1 MNYTVIVPFYNEE
14 KNISSFNKELINN
27 LKKIDNGKRDLEIIY
42 IDDGSSDK
50 TFSELKKLKTNTFD
64 TLIIKHR
71 TNLSQSAAINTG
83 INQSK
88 YENIVIMDGDLQ
100 NDPDDLGKMITEFEK
115 GTDML
120 IGWRKHRKDN
130 FFSRTLPSSIANFIV
145 RLFSKSKIHDHGCAF
160 KIVRKNIIDDLTNW
174 GDFHRLLAAR
184 VANNGYQV
192 NEIEV
197 KHNSRIHGQSNYG
210 FSRILKVIIDLL
222 YLKFFKNY
230 KTQSIY
236 FFGLFSFFSFL
247 LSAFIFIYMLIL
259 KYFYATSFIQTPLP
273 ILVIFLIMIGLIF
286 LFIGILAQLII
297 NQNSK
302 NINKESNIKEKIYFK
317 KIKKNSIIS
326 EK

>member
-1 MNYTVIVPFYNEE
+1 MNYTVIVPFYNEA
-14 KNISSFNKELINN
+14 KNISSFNNELINN
-27 LKKIDNGKRDLEIIY
+27 LKKIDNEKRNLEIVY
-42 IDDGSSDK
+42 VDDGSSDE
-50 TFSELKKLKTNTFD
+50 TFNELKKLSTNTVE

-83 INQSK
+83 IGQSK

-100 NDPDDLGKMITEFEK
+100 NDPNDLAKMVSEFEK

-130 FFSRTLPSSIANFIV
+130 FFLRTLPSTIANFIV
-145 RLFSKSKIHDHGCAF
+145 RLFSRSKIHDHGCAF
-160 KIVRKNIIDDLTNW
+160 KILKKKIIDDFTNW

-184 VANNGYQV
+184 LANNGYQV

-197 KHNSRIHGQSNYG
+197 KHNSRIHGRSNYG
-210 FSRILKVIIDLL
+210 FGRILKVIIDLL

-247 LSAFIFIYMLIL
+247 LSILFFIYMLIL

-273 ILVIFLIMIGLIF
+273 LLVIFLIMIGLIF

-297 NQNSK
+297 SQDSK

-317 KIKKNSIIS
+317 KN
-326 EK
+326 

>member
-14 KNISSFNKELINN
+14 KNISSFNKKLINN
-27 LKKIDNGKRDLEIIY
+27 LNKIVDGNRNLEIIY
-42 IDDGSSDK
+42 IDDGSSDE
-50 TFSELKKLKTNTFD
+50 TFNELKKLTTNTFE

-88 YENIVIMDGDLQ
+88 YENIIIMDGDLQ
-100 NDPDDLGKMITEFEK
+100 NDPDDLTKMVSGFEK
-115 GTDML
+115 GTDMI

-130 FFSRTLPSSIANFIV
+130 FLLRTIPSIIANFVV

-160 KIVRKNIIDDLTNW
+160 KILKKNIIDDFTNW

-184 VANNGYQV
+184 VANNNYQV

-197 KHNSRIHGQSNYG
+197 KHNSRIHGNSNYG
-210 FSRILKVIIDLL
+210 FARILKVFIDLL

-236 FFGLFSFFSFL
+236 FFGVFSFFAFL
-247 LSAFIFIYMLIL
+247 LSILSFIYMLIL

-273 ILVIFLIMIGLIF
+273 LVVIFLIMIGLIF

-297 NQNSK
+297 NQDSK
-302 NINKESNIKEKIYFK
+302 NRNKENDIKEKIYL
-317 KIKKNSIIS
+317 KKN
-326 EK
+326 

>member
-1 MNYTVIVPFYNEE
+1 MNYTVIVPFYNEA
-14 KNISSFNKELINN
+14 KNISSFNNELINN
-27 LKKIDNGKRDLEIIY
+27 LKKIDNGKRNLEIIY
-42 IDDGSSDK
+42 VDDGSSDE
-50 TFSELKKLKTNTFD
+50 TFIELKKLSTNTVE

-83 INQSK
+83 IGQSK

-100 NDPDDLGKMITEFEK
+100 NDPNDLAKMVSEFEK

-130 FFSRTLPSSIANFIV
+130 FFSRILPSTIANFIV
-145 RLFSKSKIHDHGCAF
+145 RLFSRSKIHDHGCAF
-160 KIVRKNIIDDLTNW
+160 KILKKEIIDDFTNW

-184 VANNGYQV
+184 LANNGYQV

-197 KHNSRIHGQSNYG
+197 KHNSRIHGRSNYG
-210 FSRILKVIIDLL
+210 FGRILKVIIDLL

-247 LSAFIFIYMLIL
+247 LSILFFIYMLIL

-273 ILVIFLIMIGLIF
+273 LLIIFLIMIGLIF

-297 NQNSK
+297 NQDSK

-317 KIKKNSIIS
+317 KN
-326 EK
+326 

>member
-1 MNYTVIVPFYNEE
+1 MNYTVIVPFYNEA
-14 KNISSFNKELINN
+14 KNISSFNNELINN
-27 LKKIDNGKRDLEIIY
+27 LKKIDNGKRNLEIVY
-42 IDDGSSDK
+42 VDDGSSDE
-50 TFSELKKLKTNTFD
+50 TFNELKKLSTNTVE

-83 INQSK
+83 IGQSK

-100 NDPDDLGKMITEFEK
+100 NDPNDLAKMVSEFEK

-130 FFSRTLPSSIANFIV
+130 FFSRILPSTIANFIV
-145 RLFSKSKIHDHGCAF
+145 RLFSRSKIHDHGCAF
-160 KIVRKNIIDDLTNW
+160 KILKKKIIDDFTNW

-184 VANNGYQV
+184 IANNGYQV

-197 KHNSRIHGQSNYG
+197 KHNSRIHGRSNYG
-210 FSRILKVIIDLL
+210 FGRILKVIIDLL

-247 LSAFIFIYMLIL
+247 LSILFFIYMLIL

-273 ILVIFLIMIGLIF
+273 LLIIFLIMIGLIF

-297 NQNSK
+297 NLDSK

-317 KIKKNSIIS
+317 KN
-326 EK
+326 

>member
-14 KNISSFNKELINN
+14 KNISSFNYELINN
-27 LKKIDNGKRDLEIIY
+27 LKKIDNEKRNLEIIY
-42 IDDGSSDK
+42 VDDGSSDE
-50 TFSELKKLKTNTFD
+50 TFSELKKLSINTVE

-83 INQSK
+83 IGQSK

-100 NDPDDLGKMITEFEK
+100 NDPNDLAKMVSEFEK

-130 FFSRTLPSSIANFIV
+130 FFSRTLPSTIANFIV
-145 RLFSKSKIHDHGCAF
+145 RLFSRSKIHDHGCAF
-160 KIVRKNIIDDLTNW
+160 KILKKKIIDDYINW

-184 VANNGYQV
+184 LTNNGYQV

-197 KHNSRIHGQSNYG
+197 KHNSRIHGRSNYG
-210 FSRILKVIIDLL
+210 FGRILKVIIDLL
-222 YLKFFKNY
+222 YLKFFNNY

-247 LSAFIFIYMLIL
+247 LSILFFIYMLIL

-273 ILVIFLIMIGLIF
+273 LLVIFLIMIGLIF

-297 NQNSK
+297 NQDSK

-317 KIKKNSIIS
+317 KN
-326 EK
+326 

>member
-1 MNYTVIVPFYNEE
+1 MNYTVIVPFYNEA
-14 KNISSFNKELINN
+14 KNISSFNNELINN
-27 LKKIDNGKRDLEIIY
+27 LKKIDNGKRNLEIIY
-42 IDDGSSDK
+42 VDDGSSDE
-50 TFSELKKLKTNTFD
+50 TFNELKKLSINTVE

-83 INQSK
+83 IGQSK

-100 NDPDDLGKMITEFEK
+100 NDPNDLVKMVSEFEK

-130 FFSRTLPSSIANFIV
+130 FFSRILPSTIANFIV
-145 RLFSKSKIHDHGCAF
+145 RLFSRSKIHDHGCAF
-160 KIVRKNIIDDLTNW
+160 KILKKKIIDDFTNW

-184 VANNGYQV
+184 LANNGYQV

-197 KHNSRIHGQSNYG
+197 KHNSRIHGRSNYG
-210 FSRILKVIIDLL
+210 FGRILKVIIDLL

-247 LSAFIFIYMLIL
+247 LSILFFIYMLIL

-273 ILVIFLIMIGLIF
+273 LLIIFLIKRLLLMLKKT
-286 LFIGILAQLII
+286 
-297 NQNSK
+297 QN
-302 NINKESNIKEKIYFK
+302 
-317 KIKKNSIIS
+317 
-326 EK
+326 

>member
-1 MNYTVIVPFYNEE
+1 MNYTVIVPFYNEA
-14 KNISSFNKELINN
+14 KNISSFNYELINN
-27 LKKIDNGKRDLEIIY
+27 LKKIDNGKRNLEIIY
-42 IDDGSSDK
+42 VDDGSSDE
-50 TFSELKKLKTNTFD
+50 TFNELKKLSINTVE

-83 INQSK
+83 IGQSK

-100 NDPDDLGKMITEFEK
+100 NDPNDLAKMVSEFEK

-130 FFSRTLPSSIANFIV
+130 FFLRTLPSTIANFIV
-145 RLFSKSKIHDHGCAF
+145 RLFSRSKIHDHGCAF
-160 KIVRKNIIDDLTNW
+160 KILKKEIIDDFTNW

-184 VANNGYQV
+184 LANNGYQV

-197 KHNSRIHGQSNYG
+197 KHNRRIHGRSNYG
-210 FSRILKVIIDLL
+210 FGRILKVIIDLL

-247 LSAFIFIYMLIL
+247 LSILFFIYMLIL

-273 ILVIFLIMIGLIF
+273 LLVIFLIMIGLIF

-297 NQNSK
+297 NQDSK
-302 NINKESNIKEKIYFK
+302 NINKENNIKEKIYFK
-317 KIKKNSIIS
+317 KN
-326 EK
+326 

>member
-14 KNISSFNKELINN
+14 KNISSFNNELINN
-27 LKKIDNGKRDLEIIY
+27 LKKINNEKRNVEIIY
-42 IDDGSSDK
+42 VDDGSNDK
-50 TFSELKKLKTNTFD
+50 TFEELKKLSTNAFD
-64 TLIIKHR
+64 TTIIKHR
-71 TNLSQSAAINTG
+71 ANLSQSAAINTG
-83 INQSK
+83 IIQSK

-100 NDPDDLGKMITEFEK
+100 NDPNDLSKMILEFEK

-130 FFSRTLPSSIANFIV
+130 FFSRKLPSFIANFIV

-160 KIVRKNIIDDLTNW
+160 KILKKDVIDDFTNW

-192 NEIEV
+192 NEIEI
-197 KHNSRIHGQSNYG
+197 KHNSRMHGDSNYG
-210 FSRILKVIIDLL
+210 FGRILKVFIDLL

-236 FFGLFSFFSFL
+236 FFGLFSFLSFL
-247 LSAFIFIYMLIL
+247 LSTVFFIYMLIL
-259 KYFYATSFIQTPLP
+259 KYIYGTSFIQTPLP
-273 ILVIFLIMIGLIF
+273 LLVIFLIMIGLIF

-297 NQNSK
+297 NQDRK
-302 NINKESNIKEKIYFK
+302 NTEINVNIKEKIFFK
-317 KIKKNSIIS
+317 KN
-326 EK
+326 

>member
-1 MNYTVIVPFYNEE
+1 MNYTVIVPFYNEAR
-14 KNISSFNKELINN
+14 NISSFNYERINN
-27 LKKIDNGKRDLEIIY
+27 LKKIDNGKRNLEIIY
-42 IDDGSSDK
+42 VDDGSSDE
-50 TFSELKKLKTNTFD
+50 TFNELKKLSINTVE

-83 INQSK
+83 IGQSK

-100 NDPDDLGKMITEFEK
+100 NDPNDLAKMVSEFEK

-130 FFSRTLPSSIANFIV
+130 FFLRTLPSTIANFIV
-145 RLFSKSKIHDHGCAF
+145 RLFSRSKIHDHGCAF
-160 KIVRKNIIDDLTNW
+160 KILKKEIIDDFTNW

-184 VANNGYQV
+184 LANNGYQV

-197 KHNSRIHGQSNYG
+197 KHNSRIHGRSNYG
-210 FSRILKVIIDLL
+210 FGRILKVIIDLL

-247 LSAFIFIYMLIL
+247 LSILFFIYMLIL

-273 ILVIFLIMIGLIF
+273 LLIIFLIMIGLIF

-297 NQNSK
+297 NQDSK

-317 KIKKNSIIS
+317 KN
-326 EK
+326 

>member
-1 MNYTVIVPFYNEE
+1 MNYTVIVPFYNEA
-14 KNISSFNKELINN
+14 KNISSFNYELINN
-27 LKKIDNGKRDLEIIY
+27 LKKIDNGKRNLEIIY
-42 IDDGSSDK
+42 VDDGSSDE
-50 TFSELKKLKTNTFD
+50 TFNELKKLSINTVE

-83 INQSK
+83 IGQSK

-100 NDPDDLGKMITEFEK
+100 NDPNDLAKMVSEFEK

-130 FFSRTLPSSIANFIV
+130 FFLRTLPSTIANFIV
-145 RLFSKSKIHDHGCAF
+145 RLFSRSKIHDHGCAF
-160 KIVRKNIIDDLTNW
+160 KILKKEIIDDFTNW

-184 VANNGYQV
+184 IANNGYQV

-197 KHNSRIHGQSNYG
+197 KHNSRIHGRSNYG
-210 FSRILKVIIDLL
+210 LGRILKVIIDLL

-247 LSAFIFIYMLIL
+247 LSILFFIYMLIL

-273 ILVIFLIMIGLIF
+273 LLVIFLIMIGLIF

-297 NQNSK
+297 NQDSK
-302 NINKESNIKEKIYFK
+302 NINKEINIKEKIYFK
-317 KIKKNSIIS
+317 KS
-326 EK
+326 

>member
-1 MNYTVIVPFYNEE
+1 MNYTVIVPFYNEA
-14 KNISSFNKELINN
+14 KNISSFNYELINN
-27 LKKIDNGKRDLEIIY
+27 LKKIDNGKRNLEIIY
-42 IDDGSSDK
+42 VDDGSIDE
-50 TFSELKKLKTNTFD
+50 TFSELKKLSINTVD

-83 INQSK
+83 IGQSK

-100 NDPDDLGKMITEFEK
+100 NDPNDLAKMVSEFEK
-115 GTDML
+115 GTDMV

-130 FFSRTLPSSIANFIV
+130 FFSKTLPSTIANFIV
-145 RLFSKSKIHDHGCAF
+145 RLFSRSKIHDHGCAF
-160 KIVRKNIIDDLTNW
+160 KILKKEIIDDFTNW

-184 VANNGYQV
+184 LTNNGYKV

-197 KHNSRIHGQSNYG
+197 KHNSRIHGRSNYG
-210 FSRILKVIIDLL
+210 FGRILKVIVDLL

-247 LSAFIFIYMLIL
+247 LSILFFIYMLIL

-273 ILVIFLIMIGLIF
+273 LLVIFLIMIGLIF

-297 NQNSK
+297 NQDSK

-317 KIKKNSIIS
+317 KN
-326 EK
+326 

>member
-1 MNYTVIVPFYNEE
+1 MNYTVIVPFYNEA
-14 KNISSFNKELINN
+14 KNIQSFNNELINN
-27 LKKIDNGKRDLEIIY
+27 LKKIDNGKRNLEIVY
-42 IDDGSSDK
+42 VDDGSSDE
-50 TFSELKKLKTNTFD
+50 TFNELKKLSTNTVE

-83 INQSK
+83 IGQSK

-100 NDPDDLGKMITEFEK
+100 NDPNDLAKMVSEFEK

-130 FFSRTLPSSIANFIV
+130 FFLRTLPSTIANFIV
-145 RLFSKSKIHDHGCAF
+145 RLFSRSKIHDHGCAF
-160 KIVRKNIIDDLTNW
+160 KILKKEIIDDFTNW

-184 VANNGYQV
+184 LANNGYQV

-197 KHNSRIHGQSNYG
+197 KHNSRIHGRSNYG
-210 FSRILKVIIDLL
+210 FGRILKVIIDLL

-247 LSAFIFIYMLIL
+247 LSILFFIYMLIL

-273 ILVIFLIMIGLIF
+273 LLVIFLIMIGLIF

-297 NQNSK
+297 NQDSK
-302 NINKESNIKEKIYFK
+302 NINKENNIKEKIYFK
-317 KIKKNSIIS
+317 KN
-326 EK
+326 

>member
-14 KNISSFNKELINN
+14 KNISSFNNELINN
-27 LKKIDNGKRDLEIIY
+27 LKKIDNGKRNLEIVY
-42 IDDGSSDK
+42 VDDGSSDE
-50 TFSELKKLKTNTFD
+50 TFNELKKLSTNTVE

-83 INQSK
+83 IGQSK

-100 NDPDDLGKMITEFEK
+100 NDPNDLAKMVSEFEK

-130 FFSRTLPSSIANFIV
+130 FFSRTLPSTIANFIV
-145 RLFSKSKIHDHGCAF
+145 RLFSRSKIHDHGCAF
-160 KIVRKNIIDDLTNW
+160 KILKKELIDDFTNW

-184 VANNGYQV
+184 LANNGYQV

-197 KHNSRIHGQSNYG
+197 EHNSRIHGRSNYG
-210 FSRILKVIIDLL
+210 FGRILKVIIDLL

-247 LSAFIFIYMLIL
+247 LSILFFIYMLIL

-273 ILVIFLIMIGLIF
+273 LLIIFLIMIGLIF

-297 NQNSK
+297 NQDSK

-317 KIKKNSIIS
+317 KN
-326 EK
+326 

>member
-1 MNYTVIVPFYNEE
+1 MNYTVIVPFYNEA
-14 KNISSFNKELINN
+14 KNIPSFNNELINN
-27 LKKIDNGKRDLEIIY
+27 LKKIDNGKRNLEIVY
-42 IDDGSSDK
+42 VDDGSSDE
-50 TFSELKKLKTNTFD
+50 TFNELKKLSTNTVE

-83 INQSK
+83 IGQSK

-100 NDPDDLGKMITEFEK
+100 NDPNDLAKMVSEFEK

-130 FFSRTLPSSIANFIV
+130 FFSRILPSTIANFIV
-145 RLFSKSKIHDHGCAF
+145 RLFSRSKIHDHGCAF
-160 KIVRKNIIDDLTNW
+160 KILKKEIIDDFTNW

-184 VANNGYQV
+184 LANNGYQV

-197 KHNSRIHGQSNYG
+197 KHNSRIHGRSNYG
-210 FSRILKVIIDLL
+210 FGRILKVIIDLL

-247 LSAFIFIYMLIL
+247 LSILFFIYMLIL

-273 ILVIFLIMIGLIF
+273 LLVIFLIMIGLIF

-297 NQNSK
+297 NQDSK

-317 KIKKNSIIS
+317 KN
-326 EK
+326 

>member
-1 MNYTVIVPFYNEE
+1 MNYTVIVPFYNEA
-14 KNISSFNKELINN
+14 KNISSFNYELINN
-27 LKKIDNGKRDLEIIY
+27 LKKIDNGKRNLEIIY
-42 IDDGSSDK
+42 VDDGSSDE
-50 TFSELKKLKTNTFD
+50 TFSELKKLSINTVE

-83 INQSK
+83 IGQSK

-100 NDPDDLGKMITEFEK
+100 NDPNDLAKMVSEFEK

-130 FFSRTLPSSIANFIV
+130 FFLRTLPSTIANFIV
-145 RLFSKSKIHDHGCAF
+145 RLFSRSKIHDHGCAF
-160 KIVRKNIIDDLTNW
+160 KILKKEIIDDFTNW

-184 VANNGYQV
+184 IANNGYQV

-197 KHNSRIHGQSNYG
+197 KHNSRIHGRSNYG
-210 FSRILKVIIDLL
+210 FGRILKVIIDLL

-247 LSAFIFIYMLIL
+247 LSILFFIYMLIL

-273 ILVIFLIMIGLIF
+273 LLIIFLIMIGLIF

-297 NQNSK
+297 NQDSK

-317 KIKKNSIIS
+317 KN
-326 EK
+326 

>member
-14 KNISSFNKELINN
+14 KNISSFNNELINN
-27 LKKIDNGKRDLEIIY
+27 LKKIHDGERNLELIY
-42 IDDGSSDK
+42 VDDGSNDE
-50 TFSELKKLKTNTFD
+50 TFNELKKLSTNTVE
-64 TLIIKHR
+64 TLIVKHH

-83 INQSK
+83 IGQSK

-100 NDPDDLGKMITEFEK
+100 NDPNDLAKMVSEFEK

-130 FFSRTLPSSIANFIV
+130 FFSKKLPSAIANFIV
-145 RLFSKSKIHDHGCAF
+145 RLFSRSKIHDHGCAF
-160 KIVRKNIIDDLTNW
+160 KILKKKIIDDFTNW

-184 VANNGYQV
+184 LANNGYQV

-197 KHNSRIHGQSNYG
+197 NHNYRIHGRSNYG
-210 FSRILKVIIDLL
+210 FGRILKVIIDLL

-236 FFGLFSFFSFL
+236 FFGLFSFFSFF
-247 LSAFIFIYMLIL
+247 LSVLFFIYMIVL

-273 ILVIFLIMIGLIF
+273 LLVIFLIMVGLIF

-297 NQNSK
+297 NQG
-302 NINKESNIKEKIYFK
+302 NKEVTTESNIEEKIYFK
-317 KIKKNSIIS
+317 KN
-326 EK
+326 

>member
-1 MNYTVIVPFYNEE
+1 MNYTVIVPFYNEA
-14 KNISSFNKELINN
+14 KNISSFNYELINN
-27 LKKIDNGKRDLEIIY
+27 LKKIDNGKRNLEIIY
-42 IDDGSSDK
+42 VDDGSSDE
-50 TFSELKKLKTNTFD
+50 TFNELKKLSINTVE

-71 TNLSQSAAINTG
+71 TNLSQSAAIHTG
-83 INQSK
+83 ISQSK

-100 NDPDDLGKMITEFEK
+100 NDPNDLAKMVSEFEK

-130 FFSRTLPSSIANFIV
+130 FFLRTLPSTIANFIV
-145 RLFSKSKIHDHGCAF
+145 RLFSRSKIHDHGCAF
-160 KIVRKNIIDDLTNW
+160 KILKKEIIDDFTNW

-184 VANNGYQV
+184 IANNGYQV

-197 KHNSRIHGQSNYG
+197 KHNSRIYGRSNYG
-210 FSRILKVIIDLL
+210 FGRILKVIIDLL

-247 LSAFIFIYMLIL
+247 LSILFFIYMLIL

-273 ILVIFLIMIGLIF
+273 LVIIFLIMIGLIF

-297 NQNSK
+297 NQDSK

-317 KIKKNSIIS
+317 NN
-326 EK
+326 

>member
-1 MNYTVIVPFYNEE
+1 MNYTVIVPFYNEA
-14 KNISSFNKELINN
+14 KNISSFNNELIKN
-27 LKKIDNGKRDLEIIY
+27 LKKIDNGKRNLEIVY
-42 IDDGSSDK
+42 VDDGSSDE
-50 TFSELKKLKTNTFD
+50 TFNELKKLSTNTVE

-83 INQSK
+83 IGQSK

-100 NDPDDLGKMITEFEK
+100 NDPNDLAKMVSEFEK

-130 FFSRTLPSSIANFIV
+130 FFYRTLPSTIANFIV
-145 RLFSKSKIHDHGCAF
+145 RLFSRSKIHDHGCAF
-160 KIVRKNIIDDLTNW
+160 KILKKEIIDDFTNW

-184 VANNGYQV
+184 LANNGYQV

-197 KHNSRIHGQSNYG
+197 KHNRRIHGRSNYG
-210 FSRILKVIIDLL
+210 FGRILKVIIDLL

-247 LSAFIFIYMLIL
+247 LSILSFIYMLIL

-273 ILVIFLIMIGLIF
+273 LLVIFLIMIGLIF

-297 NQNSK
+297 NQDSK
-302 NINKESNIKEKIYFK
+302 NINKEINIKEKIYFK
-317 KIKKNSIIS
+317 KS
-326 EK
+326 

>member
-1 MNYTVIVPFYNEE
+1 MNYTVIVPFYNEA
-14 KNISSFNKELINN
+14 KNIPSFNNELINN
-27 LKKIDNGKRDLEIIY
+27 LKKIDNGKRNLEIVY
-42 IDDGSSDK
+42 VDDGSSDE
-50 TFSELKKLKTNTFD
+50 TFNELKKLSTNPVE

-83 INQSK
+83 IGQSK

-100 NDPDDLGKMITEFEK
+100 NDPNDLAKMVSEFEK

-130 FFSRTLPSSIANFIV
+130 FFSRILPSTIANFIV
-145 RLFSKSKIHDHGCAF
+145 RLFSRSKIHDHGCAF
-160 KIVRKNIIDDLTNW
+160 KILKKEIIDDFTNW

-184 VANNGYQV
+184 LANNGYQV

-197 KHNSRIHGQSNYG
+197 KHNSRIHGRSNYG
-210 FSRILKVIIDLL
+210 FGRILKVIIDLL

-247 LSAFIFIYMLIL
+247 LSILFFIYMLIL
-259 KYFYATSFIQTPLP
+259 KYFYATSFIRTPLP
-273 ILVIFLIMIGLIF
+273 LLIIFLIMIGLIF
-286 LFIGILAQLII
+286 LFKIGRAHV
-297 NQNSK
+297 
-302 NINKESNIKEKIYFK
+302 
-317 KIKKNSIIS
+317 
-326 EK
+326 